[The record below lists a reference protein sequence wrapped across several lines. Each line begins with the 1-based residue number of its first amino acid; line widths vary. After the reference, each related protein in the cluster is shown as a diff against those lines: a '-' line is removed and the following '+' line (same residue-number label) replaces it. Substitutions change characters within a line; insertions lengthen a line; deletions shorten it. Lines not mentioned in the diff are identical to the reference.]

1 MEKSQIDMEQEEE
14 EEEEEERPKRLFKQG
29 KYLELNDIK
38 DGGSG
43 EVVLIED
50 TENKVSQQSNISWN
64 RLNMSWNCTC

>member
-38 DGGSG
+38 DGG
-43 EVVLIED
+43 
-50 TENKVSQQSNISWN
+50 
-64 RLNMSWNCTC
+64 